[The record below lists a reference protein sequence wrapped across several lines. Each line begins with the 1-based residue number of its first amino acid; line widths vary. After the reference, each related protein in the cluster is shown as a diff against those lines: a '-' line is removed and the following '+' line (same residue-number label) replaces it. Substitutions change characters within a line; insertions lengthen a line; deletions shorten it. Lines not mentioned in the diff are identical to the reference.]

1 MRTKLLTMMTAVGL
15 ALAAPAFTQSD
26 AVSATGTIKK
36 VDQAKRTVNLSHAPI
51 PAVNWPAMTMDFA
64 VAPEVDLSALKPGQ
78 QVEFK
83 MKGSGMAYTITE
95 MKPKRAR

>member
-1 MRTKLLTMMTAVGL
+1 MRMKLLTMMTAAVL
-15 ALAAPAFTQSD
+15 ALAAPVFAQGDT
-26 AVSATGTIKK
+26 VSATGTIKK
-36 VDQAKRTVNLSHAPI
+36 VDAAKRIVNLSHGPI

-83 MKGSGMAYTITE
+83 MKGSGMTYTITE
-95 MKPKRAR
+95 VKPK